1 MLFKRK
7 NSKVIHMYKTQ
18 FFYSKNKKMEP
29 TALRTVYSTRKTKI
43 GCKHPIFIVTRG
55 AVYPLGRSGSIFF
68 TKKMEP
74 TVGIE
79 PTTYGLQNR
88 CSAS

>member
-1 MLFKRK
+1 MEPFAPWDAPAPFLR
-7 NSKVIHMYKTQ
+7 
-18 FFYSKNKKMEP
+18 SKNFWSR
-29 TALRTVYSTRKTKI
+29 LRS
-43 GCKHPIFIVTRG
+43 
-55 AVYPLGRSGSIFF
+55 SGLHFLQR
-68 TKKMEP
+68 KKMEP